1 MTVLGPIDPEQLG
14 PTITHEHCVVDLKA
28 WFFEP
33 VEASRRKDMDRPIDM
48 SMLADLRRR
57 PMSTTRDNM
66 ALDDID
72 LIVEELEH
80 FRRAGGKSLVDVTC
94 YGLGRDPIALQRI
107 SRATGLN
114 IVMASGFYVENAHP
128 AWVKDRTADQLAE
141 LMASEV
147 TDGVGETG
155 VKCGIIGE
163 IGLTG
168 IPKGAGRTK
177 VGPVTPEEEKTLRAA
192 ARAALQTGL
201 TVTVHLDPIPPRASI
216 TAVDILE
223 EEGVPPERIILD
235 HMDQV
240 NDLDYHLE
248 AAARGV
254 FIEYDSLGRDHY
266 TDDWGYDFDWGHDSW
281 RVRFAQRLIEAGHG
295 EQLLFSQDV
304 CLKTDLRTYGG
315 VGYSHV
321 LNTICPTLRALGVS
335 QDSIDQILL
344 RNPIRALATDG
355 VASDSPALAGAT
367 ASASS

>member
-1 MTVLGPIDPEQLG
+1 
-14 PTITHEHCVVDLKA
+14 
-28 WFFEP
+28 
-33 VEASRRKDMDRPIDM
+33 M

-66 ALDDID
+66 ALDDVD
-72 LIVEELEH
+72 LAIRELQY
-80 FRRAGGKSLVDVTC
+80 FTQSGGKTLVDVTC

-114 IVMASGFYVENAHP
+114 IVMATGFYVENAHP
-128 AWVKDRTADQLAE
+128 PWVKDMSADQLAD
-141 LMASEV
+141 LMVSEIA
-147 TDGVGETG
+147 TGVGDTG
-155 VKCGIIGE
+155 VRCGIIGE

-168 IPKGAGRTK
+168 IPKGAGRKK
-177 VGPVTPEEEKTLRAA
+177 VGPVTPEEEKALRGA

-201 TVTVHLDPIPPRASI
+201 SVTVHLDPIPPRASI

-240 NDLDYHLE
+240 NDVDYHLE
-248 AAARGV
+248 AASRGV

-266 TDDWGYDFDWGHDSW
+266 TDEWGYGFDWGHDSW
-281 RVRFAQRLIEAGHG
+281 RVRFAKQLIDSGHR

-304 CLKTDLRTYGG
+304 CFKTDLRAYGG

-321 LNTICPTLRALGVS
+321 LTTICPTLRALGVS
-335 QDSIDQILL
+335 QEAIDQILVA
-344 RNPIRALATDG
+344 NPMRALTNAAAAAPRRSELVG
-355 VASDSPALAGAT
+355 AGA
-367 ASASS
+367 AAPS